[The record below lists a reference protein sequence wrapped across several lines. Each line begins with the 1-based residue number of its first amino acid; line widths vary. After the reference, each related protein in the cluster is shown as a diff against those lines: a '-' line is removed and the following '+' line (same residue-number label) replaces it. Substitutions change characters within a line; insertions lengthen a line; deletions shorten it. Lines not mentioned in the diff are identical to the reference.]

1 MLRVRIQRNTLSGC
15 SSPSPAISGEPMTG
29 SPAASSLL
37 IGVAALEAAHI
48 YGGRCELDEL
58 VFFRTHAGGPP
69 PAQALTKEHGP
80 S

>member
-1 MLRVRIQRNTLSGC
+1 
-15 SSPSPAISGEPMTG
+15 MTG
-29 SPAASSLL
+29 SLAASSLL
-37 IGVAALEAAHI
+37 IGIGLAALEAAHI
-48 YGGRCELDEL
+48 NGGRCELDEL

>member
-1 MLRVRIQRNTLSGC
+1 
-15 SSPSPAISGEPMTG
+15 MTG

-37 IGVAALEAAHI
+37 IGIGLAALEAAHI

>member
-1 MLRVRIQRNTLSGC
+1 MFVPWLTNPDDLVHQDL
-15 SSPSPAISGEPMTG
+15 
-29 SPAASSLL
+29 
-37 IGVAALEAAHI
+37 AALEAAHI